1 MNSTL
6 KYAAIDL
13 GAESG
18 RVLVGLFDGKTL
30 KLEEAHRFPN
40 VPVRIA
46 SGAGSTLHWDV
57 LRLWNDIQDGLAKA
71 RQTHGE
77 LTGIGV
83 DTWGVD
89 FGLLDADGH
98 LLGNPVHYRD
108 SRNDGMMERAFETV
122 PRAEIF
128 RRTGL
133 QFMPFNSL
141 FQLLAL
147 KTAES
152 KQLQIA
158 KLLLFMP
165 DLLNHWLTGA
175 RTAEYTIASTSQ
187 MLDAKKRTWDEGLLR
202 KLGIEPQ
209 LLPDLVSPGTV
220 IGSLR
225 DEVAARTGLD
235 KGTRV
240 IAPGC
245 HDTASAVAAV
255 PFEGESGAYLSS
267 GTWSLMGLEL
277 DEPLINDRV
286 AELNFTNEG
295 GVGGKIR
302 FLKNIAGLWL
312 VQECRRAWLREGSEY
327 SYAELTEKAA
337 AADGFGAVL
346 EPDDGAFAAPA
357 SMPAAITEYCAKHG
371 QKAPTDEGAFVRS
384 CLESLALK
392 YRWTVEKLEELRGEK
407 IEVLHI
413 VGGGTQNKLLSQL
426 TADAIGRP
434 VVAGPVEATATG
446 NILTQAMARG
456 ELNGLEEIRAVVRNS
471 FAVERFEPNT
481 SAAGQ
486 WDDSYQKFLDLP
498 R

>member
-1 MNSTL
+1 MSSTL

-18 RVLVGLFDGKTL
+18 RVLTGLFDGKKL
-30 KLEEAHRFPN
+30 QLEEAHRFPN
-40 VPVRIA
+40 TPVRVGTL
-46 SGAGSTLHWDV
+46 SGSTLHWDV
-57 LRLWNDIQDGLAKA
+57 LRLWNDIQEGLSKA
-71 RQTHGE
+71 RVTQGE
-77 LTGIGV
+77 LSGIGV

-89 FGLLDADGH
+89 FGLLDVEGQ

-108 SRNDGMMERAFETV
+108 SRNDGMMEKAFETV
-122 PRAEIF
+122 PRGELF

-147 KTAES
+147 KTAGS
-152 KQLQIA
+152 PQLEIA
-158 KLLLFMP
+158 TSLLFMP
-165 DLLNHWLTGA
+165 DLLNYWLTGTNA
-175 RTAEYTIASTSQ
+175 AEYTIASTSQ
-187 MLDAKKRTWDEGLLR
+187 MLDARQRTWDERLLS
-202 KLGIEPQ
+202 KLGLPPKI
-209 LLPDLVSPGTV
+209 LPDIISPGTV

-225 DEVAARTGLD
+225 DEVAAATGLD
-235 KGTRV
+235 KSTRV

-255 PFEGESGAYLSS
+255 PFERENGAYLSS
-267 GTWSLMGLEL
+267 GTWSLMGIEL

-312 VQECRRAWLREGSEY
+312 VQECRRTWLREGNEF
-327 SYAELTEKAA
+327 SYAELTELASQA
-337 AADGFGAVL
+337 TGFGAVI
-346 EPDDGAFAAPA
+346 EPDDAAFTAPR
-357 SMPAAITEYCAKHG
+357 SMPQAIEEYCGKTG
-371 QKAPTDEGAFVRS
+371 QQAPGSGGEFVRS

-392 YRWTVEKLEELRGEK
+392 YRWTLEKLEELRGERL
-407 IEVLHI
+407 EVLHI

-426 TADAIGRP
+426 TADAIG
-434 VVAGPVEATATG
+434 PVEATATG

-456 ELNGLEEIRAVVRNS
+456 ELNGLDEVRAVVRDS
-471 FAVERFEPNT
+471 FTVETYEPRTEN
-481 SAAGQ
+481 AGR
-486 WDDSYQKFLDLP
+486 WDASYEKFLRLP